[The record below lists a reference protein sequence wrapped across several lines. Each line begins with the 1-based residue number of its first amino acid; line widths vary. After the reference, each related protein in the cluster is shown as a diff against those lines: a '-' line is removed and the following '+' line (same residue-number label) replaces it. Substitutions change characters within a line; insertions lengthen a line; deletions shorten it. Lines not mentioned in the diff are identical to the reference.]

1 MATEQSEVELSEQD
15 EELSDD
21 EQDKEELIEVMIE
34 VIEEREPKQVSFSQ
48 KVTVFHDD
56 DEVDTDGHG
65 ARQLRDDCCS
75 LPSHGGEF
83 CIREWKQR
91 VRAEKVSEIV
101 KQIESEVVE
110 EVILLDEGDYEGEE
124 VVLAE
129 VDAGVVMTIQDVA
142 EVIEVGDIDNFI
154 GHMSV
159 ILS

>member
-1 MATEQSEVELSEQD
+1 MAS
-15 EELSDD
+15 LSDD
-21 EQDKEELIEVMIE
+21 EQDKEELIEVLIE

-48 KVTVFHDD
+48 KVTVFHDDD

-83 CIREWKQR
+83 SIREWKQR
-91 VRAEKVSEIV
+91 VRAAKVSENV
-101 KQIESEVVE
+101 EQIESE

-124 VVLAE
+124 VLLAE
-129 VDAGVVMTIQDVA
+129 VDAGVVVTIQDVA

-154 GHMSV
+154 GHMNV